1 MSKIGTGPKLKKM
14 RTKEPGE
21 SNGLELMM
29 SYWLHVTCVP
39 SKLLIWIS
47 YIIDA
52 IIASV
57 IASKQIGRNLHMIF
71 IDRLFACYV

>member
-1 MSKIGTGPKLKKM
+1 MLKFCIINYLMSKIGTGPKLKKM

-39 SKLLIWIS
+39 SKLLI
-47 YIIDA
+47 
-52 IIASV
+52 
-57 IASKQIGRNLHMIF
+57 
-71 IDRLFACYV
+71 